1 VLVFSRAG
9 HNLLR
14 PVWEE
19 IMIVAK
25 RKPFAEIKEMLQG
38 YKKVLNIG
46 CGTCVSV
53 CLAGGEKE
61 VAILNTEIDMT
72 RRLDED
78 PIEIQGYTVERQCDR
93 EYLAELDS
101 IIEEGKFDALMSM
114 ACGVGIQFLAERY
127 PLIPTFPAVDTTG
140 LAVNQAVGWYEERC
154 RSCSNCVLGFTG
166 GICPVTMCAKG
177 LYNGPCGGTNK
188 GSCEISNE
196 QPCAWFMIYE
206 RLKGQN
212 RLDSIKKINSTR
224 GWNDQT
230 PRNLIQPGYKKPEVS
245 SK

>member
-1 VLVFSRAG
+1 MSRPS
-9 HNLLR
+9 L
-14 PVWEE
+14 EE

-25 RKPFAEIKEMLQG
+25 RKPFAEIKAMLKG
-38 YKKVLNIG
+38 YKKVLNVG

-61 VAILNTEIDMT
+61 VTILNTEIEMT
-72 RRLDED
+72 RKLDKE
-78 PIEIQGYTVERQCDR
+78 PIEIQGHTIERQCDR
-93 EYLAELDS
+93 EYLAELDK
-101 IIEEGKFDALMSM
+101 IIEEGNFDALMSM

-154 RSCSNCVLGFTG
+154 RSCSQCVLGMTG

-177 LYNGPCGGTNK
+177 LFNGPCGGTNK

-212 RLDSIKKINSTR
+212 RLDSIKKLNVAR
-224 GWNDQT
+224 GWNDQI
-230 PRNLIQPGYKKPEVS
+230 PRNLIQPGYKKPENS
-245 SK
+245 LK

>member
-1 VLVFSRAG
+1 
-9 HNLLR
+9 
-14 PVWEE
+14 
-19 IMIVAK
+19 MIVAK
-25 RKPFAEIKEMLQG
+25 RKPFAEIKAMLQG
-38 YKKVLNIG
+38 YKKVLNVG

-61 VAILNTEIDMT
+61 VSILNTEIDMT
-72 RRLDED
+72 RKLDDD
-78 PIEIQGYTVERQCDR
+78 PIEIQGHTIERQCDR

-154 RSCSNCVLGFTG
+154 RSCSQCVLGITG

-177 LYNGPCGGTNK
+177 LFNGPCGGTNK

-212 RLDSIKKINSTR
+212 RLDSIKQLNNTR
-224 GWNDQT
+224 GWGDQI
-230 PRNLIQPGYKKPEVS
+230 PRNLIQPGYKKPEKM